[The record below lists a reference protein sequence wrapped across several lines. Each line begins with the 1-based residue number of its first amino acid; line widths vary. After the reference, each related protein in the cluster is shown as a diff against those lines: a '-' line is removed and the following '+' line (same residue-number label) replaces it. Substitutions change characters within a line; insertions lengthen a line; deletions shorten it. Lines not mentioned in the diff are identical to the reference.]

1 MPHPPLTGPGGPGA
15 DRARRRAPSPPTRP
29 GLHVDA
35 GGHGTF
41 AVVAP
46 RAERVELC
54 VRRDLGGGR
63 FREER
68 TTLRHVDGG
77 LHWDEVEAMVPGTL
91 YGLRA
96 HGPWDPE
103 RGAWFNPAKLLL
115 DPRAR
120 AVSHA
125 SPLASGMFPHEVD
138 AMLDP
143 ISPLR
148 RSESDDADVAVWSVV
163 AGSPEQRAADGPRPS
178 AGSDP
183 SADSDPSAAPP
194 RTPWSDTVVCELHVK
209 GFTQL
214 HPDVPPELR
223 GTYAGLAHPAVTSY
237 LSGLGVTAVE
247 LLPIHAA
254 MDEPHLTRRGLTNYW
269 GYSTLSY
276 LAPNPAYASAAARLQ
291 GPLAVLEEVRAMVRA
306 LHAADLEVI
315 LDVVFNHTAEGGFG
329 GPSLSLRGLD
339 ASEHYWMDGGA
350 FVDVTG
356 TGATLDPRSP
366 AVVDLVLESLRHW
379 VLDMGVDGFRFDLAA
394 TLGRDSSGFRPD
406 HALLRAIT
414 LDPVLRGT
422 KLIAEPWDVGGGG
435 WQTGA
440 FPAPFAEWNDAFRDD
455 LRSFWLTD
463 RAARERE
470 GEAGGSGVRDL
481 ASRLAGS
488 RDVMAGR
495 DPADLPAGRSLRAP
509 WASVNFVTAHDGFTL
524 QDLVSYDERHNEANG
539 EAGRDGTADNR
550 SWNHGHEGPPPADDP
565 GAAALEAR
573 RERSARALLASLL
586 LAAGTPMLTAGDEF
600 GRTQRG
606 NNNAYCQDNE
616 ISWVDWSLV
625 AQRPGRIEA
634 VRALLAIRARFPQL
648 RAARYLRP
656 LDPRRPGPG
665 QAGWYDEH
673 GEGMDHEPWQDPS
686 RHVLQMLL
694 PGGTDDAGGTGG
706 IDAGDGAHR
715 ADGTARAD
723 HLLVILS
730 ADEAD
735 LEVALPREP
744 WLDGDVRVL
753 FDSAVEDPAALFAG
767 GEKGRVREGRT
778 HVRGASVLVLAI
790 AGYGHP
796 DERLS

>member
-1 MPHPPLTGPGGPGA
+1 MPHPPITDPGGAGA
-15 DRARRRAPSPPTRP
+15 VRAPRRAPSSPTRP
-29 GLHVDA
+29 GLQVDPS
-35 GGHGTF
+35 GRGTF
-41 AVVAP
+41 AVAAP
-46 RAERVELC
+46 RAERIELC

-68 TTLRHVDGG
+68 TPLRHVDGG

-103 RGAWFNPAKLLL
+103 RGAWFNPAKLLV

-148 RSESDDADVAVWSVV
+148 RSEDDDADVAVWSVV
-163 AGSPEQRAADGPRPS
+163 AGAPEPMAAGG
-178 AGSDP
+178 AGS
-183 SADSDPSAAPP
+183 SAAPP
-194 RTPWSDTVVCELHVK
+194 RTPWPDTVVCELHVK

-276 LAPNPAYASAAARLQ
+276 LAPNPAYASAAARHE
-291 GPLAVLEEVRAMVRA
+291 GPLAVLEEVRAMIRA
-306 LHAADLEVI
+306 LHAAGLEVI
-315 LDVVFNHTAEGGFG
+315 LDVVFNHTAEGGSG

-394 TLGRDSSGFRPD
+394 TLGRDSGGFRPD

-414 LDPVLRGT
+414 LDPVLRDA

-470 GEAGGSGVRDL
+470 GEVGGSGVRDL

-488 RDVMAGR
+488 RDVMAAR
-495 DPADLPAGRSLRAP
+495 DPGDLPAGRSLRAP
-509 WASVNFVTAHDGFTL
+509 WASVNYVTAHDGFTL
-524 QDLVSYDERHNEANG
+524 QDLVSFDERHNEANG

-550 SWNHGHEGPPPADDP
+550 SWNHGHEGPPPADGP

-573 RERSARALLASLL
+573 RERTARALLSSLL

-616 ISWVDWSLV
+616 ISWVDWSLA

-648 RAARYLRP
+648 RSARYLRP
-656 LDPRRPGPG
+656 LDPSRPGPG

-673 GEGMDHEPWQDPS
+673 GEGMDHEPWQDPG

-694 PGGTDDAGGTGG
+694 PGGTCKTDG
-706 IDAGDGAHR
+706 IDG
-715 ADGTARAD
+715 ADGAD

-730 ADEAD
+730 ADEVD
-735 LEVALPREP
+735 LEVTLPREP
-744 WLDGDVRVL
+744 WLDGAVRVL
-753 FDSAVEDPAALFAG
+753 FDSASEDPAALLAAG
-767 GEKGRVREGRT
+767 DDGRVREGRT
-778 HVRGASVLVLAI
+778 HVRAASVLVLAI
-790 AGYGHP
+790 AGDGHP